1 MLRQVSI
8 PDLHQFAVSAVL
20 DSSATNP
27 YSPNTVDGSLRKVRV
42 GVPHKSPAADGRRVP
57 PPSPCSNF
65 SHASADDTARTL
77 RWARRTAGCGVLQ
90 AVSHPRGRGAACG
103 RWMPVAVYFGIL
115 SAATEAGGF
124 EGLRSVKTVLT
135 GAPGRREEPR

>member
-27 YSPNTVDGSLRKVRV
+27 YSPNTVDGSLRKMAAGFLRLARV
-42 GVPHKSPAADGRRVP
+42 ATSPTPPLMTLHGLFDGHGGRQAAEF
-57 PPSPCSNF
+57 CK
-65 SHASADDTARTL
+65 
-77 RWARRTAGCGVLQ
+77 Q
-90 AVSHPRGRGAACG
+90 
-103 RWMPVAVYFGIL
+103 WMPVAVYFGIL